1 MNKVLIHSKK
11 STNKVYVLI
20 FNRQVSMFSFNA
32 EDAGRRGAKH
42 GIYAVP
48 RARGAVY
55 GGFAP
60 LHLNP
65 SVISVIIDVLV
76 YIKPD
81 TVYNDRFLVDP
92 LYFSTCTAVK

>member
-11 STNKVYVLI
+11 STNKAYVLI

-32 EDAGRRGAKH
+32 EDAGRWGAKH

-60 LHLNP
+60 HP
-65 SVISVIIDVLV
+65 
-76 YIKPD
+76 
-81 TVYNDRFLVDP
+81 TVSANKKG
-92 LYFSTCTAVK
+92 TCTRQMPILLYIIIRALVQNGQLPLHTLFCRG